1 MRKGTTVAGTN
12 QPIGTFFDSL
22 KGPQIVYGYSDDPK
36 TQDLKEDDYYS
47 SKVWEKFNGNL

>member
-12 QPIGTFFDSL
+12 QPIGTFVHPVE
-22 KGPQIVYGYSDDPK
+22 GPQIVYGYSNDSK

-47 SKVWEKFNGNL
+47 SKVWEIFNGNL

>member
-12 QPIGTFFDSL
+12 QPIGTFVHPVE
-22 KGPQIVYGYSDDPK
+22 GPQIVYGYSNDPK

-47 SKVWEKFNGNL
+47 SKVWETFNGNL